1 MTSNETRAEI
11 LVRALRAGIDR
22 DRATLEAVL
31 TDDVRIWTPAISTT
45 SRRELLAALERRDD
59 GFSDIEL
66 IVTPLDVGGDYACVE
81 WTADMAHGSP
91 PMETDGVRVTVHG
104 ATVAEFE
111 GERICSMRQ
120 YWDEFTLVEQLGDG

>member
-81 WTADMAHGSP
+81 WTADMAHGSA